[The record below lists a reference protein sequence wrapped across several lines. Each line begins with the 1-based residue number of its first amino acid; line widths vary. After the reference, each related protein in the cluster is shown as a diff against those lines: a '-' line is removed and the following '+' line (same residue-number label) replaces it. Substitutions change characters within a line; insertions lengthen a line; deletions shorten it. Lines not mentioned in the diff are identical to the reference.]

1 MRLQVGIRRPSC
13 PISRFVQTVGI
24 AGVLVMS
31 GSGEAPCSGEAL
43 APGGARLEPRDSA
56 WGIWYEAVLAGK
68 PLILAPQMVIYR
80 YMKFYLRIN
89 QIIPCCCAYRLE

>member
-1 MRLQVGIRRPSC
+1 
-13 PISRFVQTVGI
+13 
-24 AGVLVMS
+24 MS

-68 PLILAPQMVIYR
+68 PLIL
-80 YMKFYLRIN
+80 YMKLYLRIN